1 MNQILV
7 TEKIY
12 VTPELKR
19 KKKIYKLNFILS
31 IILIVGLFSF
41 YAYAEYDRN
50 KNEDISK
57 DILEGMTIGEDST
70 TISKEDSVWIIA
82 LDGGTDSANLYS
94 SKKVNEENENTNNIT
109 KNNVESHN
117 NEKNSASVTNER
129 RTGTYTASN
138 GKTYSTVGSISIPS
152 IDVNYPI
159 LSETTDSLLKV
170 SVCKFWGCDPNQVG
184 NLCIA
189 GHNYRNKKFFSKAIN
204 LVVGDTIEITDLDDQ
219 TVKYAVYD
227 KYTVDPNDVSCT
239 SQLTNGKKIITLI
252 TCTNDSQQRVVIKA
266 EAI

>member
-109 KNNVESHN
+109 NNNGEKHN
-117 NEKNSASVTNER
+117 NEANNESGTNER

-152 IDVNYPI
+152 INVNYPI

-219 TVKYAVYD
+219 TVQYAVYD

>member
-152 IDVNYPI
+152 INVNYPI

-219 TVKYAVYD
+219 TVQYAVYD

>member
-94 SKKVNEENENTNNIT
+94 SKK
-109 KNNVESHN
+109 K
-117 NEKNSASVTNER
+117 
-129 RTGTYTASN
+129 
-138 GKTYSTVGSISIPS
+138 
-152 IDVNYPI
+152 
-159 LSETTDSLLKV
+159 
-170 SVCKFWGCDPNQVG
+170 
-184 NLCIA
+184 
-189 GHNYRNKKFFSKAIN
+189 
-204 LVVGDTIEITDLDDQ
+204 
-219 TVKYAVYD
+219 
-227 KYTVDPNDVSCT
+227 
-239 SQLTNGKKIITLI
+239 
-252 TCTNDSQQRVVIKA
+252 
-266 EAI
+266 

>member
-19 KKKIYKLNFILS
+19 KKKIYKFNFIIS
-31 IILIVGLFSF
+31 IILIMVLFSF

-50 KNEDISK
+50 KNEDISQ
-57 DILEGMTIGEDST
+57 DILNGMTIGEDGT
-70 TISKEDSVWIIA
+70 TISATDDIWVIA
-82 LDGGTDSANLYS
+82 LDGGEDKANLYS
-94 SKKVNEENENTNNIT
+94 SQKVNEQINNEDNTQENNENNDSNGAST
-109 KNNVESHN
+109 
-117 NEKNSASVTNER
+117 SVTNKR
-129 RTGTYTASN
+129 RTGTYKASN

-152 IDVNYPI
+152 INVNYPI
-159 LSETTDSLLKV
+159 LSETTDALLKV
-170 SVCKFWGCDPNQVG
+170 SVCKFWGCDPNEVG

-204 LVVGDTIEITDLDDQ
+204 LVVGDTIEITDLNDQ
-219 TVKYAVYD
+219 TVQYSVFD

-239 SQLTNGKKIITLI
+239 SQLTNGKKIVTLI